1 MKLKAR
7 SKGFTLVEVVVTLA
21 IVAILSAIMIPLIS
35 SNIKSARFAKAG
47 ADVDAIKDAIVK
59 FRFDTAKWPVY
70 NNASVYHDLLYG
82 EGTRTSTWEAATTKL
97 SLHSSLVTMPTLYNP
112 GPSRDGTPVWNGPY
126 MGQVK
131 ADPWGNAYLVNSIA
145 FTLGANNRVW
155 VLSAGADRLVST
167 LINGTTDPPAGDD
180 VYEYLK

>member
-1 MKLKAR
+1 MKLKEQ

-21 IVAILSAIMIPLIS
+21 VVAILSAIMIPLIS

-82 EGTRTSTWEAATTKL
+82 EGTRNSSWETAASKL
-97 SLHSSLVTMPTLYNP
+97 SLHFSLVDRPTLIQQ
-112 GPSRDGTPVWNGPY
+112 GPSRDGTPAWNGPY

-145 FTLGANNRVW
+145 FTAANNRVW
-155 VLSAGADRLVST
+155 VLSAGEDRVVST
-167 LINGTTDPPAGDD
+167 PINGATDPPSGDD